1 MSNLVLTTSHHS
13 LTANSQ
19 PEELY
24 DGYFE
29 EFFDN
34 GLLRRR
40 GVVRDGYRIGYW
52 EYYHENG
59 ELKQAGAYGF
69 NGKRIGLW
77 DWYYENGEIR
87 WITDEGEGYECTLIE
102 AYDEDGRRKA
112 NGSNR

>member
-1 MSNLVLTTSHHS
+1 MNNLFLTTNQSPA
-13 LTANSQ
+13 ANSQ
-19 PEELY
+19 PEDFY

-29 EFFDN
+29 EFYDH

-40 GVVRDGYRIGYW
+40 GIIRDGYRIGYW

-77 DWYYENGEIR
+77 EWYYENGEIR

-102 AYDEDGRRKA
+102 AYDKDGRRITD
-112 NGSNR
+112 GSNR